1 MILNKLYDINELQ
14 IPQISRLFEEVKGFS
29 KKIGMPFHELKW
41 FEYAYAL
48 LYSQHQYPCKVLDV
62 GIAQSLFPFIL
73 AYYRYDVTT
82 LDLEFTK
89 FRQEEGKKFGITA
102 LTGDLR
108 EDFPEL
114 HESFQLIT
122 CLSVIEH
129 IDDDTKA
136 VLNLSEYLKPGG
148 VLILSTDFYK
158 DYIKYPNANRIL
170 VTDRPAGSHTASRVY
185 DEQHFMERVILPLEQ
200 NGMKRIGETNYQNVD
215 ISDSSTYSVRQL
227 YTFGIATLRKEA

>member
-62 GIAQSLFPFIL
+62 GSAQSLFPFIL

-148 VLILSTDFYK
+148 VLFLSTDFYK

-200 NGMKRIGETNYQNVD
+200 KIFKRIRKFKDKGVYSKVD
-215 ISDSSTYSVRQL
+215 AIILKDQM
-227 YTFGIATLRKEA
+227 I